1 MIRVNILFV
10 FSSFLVKKN
19 TFSFFIFKFFDL
31 LLAFN

>member
-1 MIRVNILFV
+1 MIRVTFYTYFLH
-10 FSSFLVKKN
+10 FLVKKN